1 MFVIGRELYFSICLD
16 RPIILKLIVLYEK
29 IIDELEKQRRAS
41 LTRVIIGKSVVL
53 NPSSVRKHLVELLFI
68 KQILQQR
75 FVSGGVVEISV
86 IATIRVDISLHLSH
100 LARSI
105 YELTFDG
112 IGSVYT
118 PNNTCSSIVLLQTD
132 VTIKIVVVDQNS

>member
-1 MFVIGRELYFSICLD
+1 MFVIGRELDFSICLD
-16 RPIILKLIVLYEK
+16 RPIILKLIVLNEK
-29 IIDELEKQRRAS
+29 IIYELEKQRRAS

-53 NPSSVRKHLVELLFI
+53 DPSSVRQHLVELLFI

-86 IATIRVDISLHLSH
+86 IATIGVDISLHLSH

-105 YELTFDG
+105 CELTFDG
-112 IGSVYT
+112 IRSVYT
-118 PNNTCSSIVLLQTD
+118 PNYTCSSIVLLQTNILVKKVIFD
-132 VTIKIVVVDQNS
+132 